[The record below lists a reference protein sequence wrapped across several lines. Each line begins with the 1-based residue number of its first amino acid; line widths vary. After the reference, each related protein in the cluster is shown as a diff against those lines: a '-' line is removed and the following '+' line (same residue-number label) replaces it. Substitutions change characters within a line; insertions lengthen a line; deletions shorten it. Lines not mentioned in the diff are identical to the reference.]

1 MTADDL
7 IRFIYHLGPR
17 YVGNFQDSNLIKFL
31 TYEASTL
38 LNMFLATVGSKSP
51 SRVGSSPI
59 LKALREGMDLDESKM
74 IFSISATSLPSAG
87 VVDKLPVVGLV
98 TSAQAEGDVY
108 LVKAACFDAALWT
121 IGGAAVA
128 LRLVQLA
135 QVCFQGIILQRTTF
149 VHICNSPRT
158 RFHVL

>member
-1 MTADDL
+1 
-7 IRFIYHLGPR
+7 
-17 YVGNFQDSNLIKFL
+17 
-31 TYEASTL
+31 
-38 LNMFLATVGSKSP
+38 MFLATVGSKSP